1 MIAPRLNREGRIGVI
16 APSSPAARG
25 EPKLESGV
33 RFLRDMGFDVV
44 LGKHVYSHTLGYAA
58 SPREKAADINGMFA
72 DESIEAIMCAQGGD
86 TANACLPYVEWD
98 TIKRNPRIFAGISD
112 ITVLLNA
119 IYARTGLVTFHGND
133 VMWGFGRDPSPYDV
147 QEFLGRLV
155 DAQIGAVNAN
165 RARETVR
172 SGVAE
177 GTLLGGNLN
186 CLLKLAGTPYFPDFA
201 GAILFLEALNITPS
215 ACDHMFNQLKQ
226 IGIFEQVHGVVVGY
240 IDGLQNDPDASIQME
255 DVLLNVTAEY
265 DFPILKVND
274 FGHNC
279 PNTALP
285 VGAQVRVDADRQQ
298 MEILEKCVR

>member
-1 MIAPRLNREGRIGVI
+1 
-16 APSSPAARG
+16 
-25 EPKLESGV
+25 
-33 RFLRDMGFDVV
+33 
-44 LGKHVYSHTLGYAA
+44 
-58 SPREKAADINGMFA
+58 
-72 DESIEAIMCAQGGD
+72 
-86 TANACLPYVEWD
+86 
-98 TIKRNPRIFAGISD
+98 
-112 ITVLLNA
+112 
-119 IYARTGLVTFHGND
+119 VTFHGND

-147 QEFLGRLV
+147 QEFLSRLV
-155 DAQIGAVNAN
+155 DAEIGAVKAN

-186 CLLKLAGTPYFPDFA
+186 CLLKLAGTPYFPNFA
-201 GAILFLEALNITPS
+201 GSVLFLEALNVTPP
-215 ACDHMFNQLKQ
+215 ACDHMFNQLEQ
-226 IGIFEQVHGVVVGY
+226 MGIFEQVRGVIVGY

-285 VGAQVRVDADRQQ
+285 VGTRVRVDADRQEL
-298 MEILEKCVR
+298 EILEKCVR